1 MPALVITNG
10 RLFDG
15 AGGAL
20 IEPANIVIEDGRI
33 SAAGPAVTVAVPE
46 GAETID
52 AAGKFVMPGLIDMH
66 VHVLMSGEQD
76 SLHSFLGAGVTSVRD
91 LGGEPDETLRLRDEI
106 AAGDRDGPRMF
117 VHGPFIEGDPPVF
130 GVRRQDGD
138 LAAGAPDTL
147 VNAMRPHTSTEA
159 IAETVEDVLNS
170 GVDGI
175 KLYAGLRPD
184 LVEAAITA
192 VAGRVFVTGHLGR
205 TWASEAIAA
214 GINGLEHVH
223 ATLYQDVALPEDRH
237 GREDG
242 NGRMTNY
249 WSWLTQG
256 WSRVDLRAGYVEQ
269 LIESIVERHVV
280 ISPTV
285 VLVTNGM
292 ATLEAREEPGLKYL
306 PKVQAERRRQTAE
319 LRERMRKQ
327 AEEAGEE
334 LPPIAGID
342 PAVGEQALA
351 NELEFIAMVHRAG
364 GIVVPSTDVGPTPCP
379 GFSLHRELS
388 LHSRGGIPNAD
399 VLQNA
404 TRVAAEQLR
413 HGDELGTIEAGKLAD
428 LLIID
433 GDPLADI
440 DATRAITT
448 VIKGGVAYDPEEV
461 LGRIETE

>member
-15 AGGAL
+15 TGADPV
-20 IEPANIVIEDGRI
+20 EPANVVIEHGRI
-33 SAAGPAVTVAVPE
+33 TAAGPAVNVAVPE
-46 GAETID
+46 GAQTID

-66 VHVLMSGEQD
+66 VHVLMSGGQD
-76 SLHSFLGAGVTSVRD
+76 SLHSFLGAGVTTVRD
-91 LGGEPDETLRLRDEI
+91 LGGEPDETLRLRDEV
-106 AAGDRDGPRMF
+106 ASGERDGPRMF

-130 GVRRQDGD
+130 GVRQAQAQRP
-138 LAAGAPDTL
+138 AGAADTL
-147 VNAMRPHTSTEA
+147 TNAMWPQTSA
-159 IAETVEDVLNS
+159 QQVAETIEDVLGR
-170 GVDGI
+170 GVDGV

-184 LVEAAITA
+184 LVEAAIRA
-192 VAGRVFVTGHLGR
+192 VDGRVFVTGHLGR

-242 NGRMTNY
+242 NGAMPNY
-249 WSWLTQG
+249 WSWLTEG

-269 LIESIVERHVV
+269 LIASIVERRVV

-285 VLVTNGM
+285 VLITNGM
-292 ATLEAREEPGLKYL
+292 ATLEARDEPGLKYL
-306 PKVQAERRRQTAE
+306 PKAQAERRRQTAE
-319 LRERMRKQ
+319 LRERMRRQ

-342 PAVGEQALA
+342 PAAGEQALA
-351 NELEFIAMVHRAG
+351 NELEFVAMVHRAG

-388 LHSRGGIPNAD
+388 LHTRGGISNAD

-404 TRVAAEQLR
+404 TRVAAQQLGQ
-413 HGDELGTIEAGKLAD
+413 GDELGTVEAGKLAD
-428 LLIID
+428 LLILD
-433 GDPLADI
+433 GDPLVQI
-440 DATRAITT
+440 DATRAVTT
-448 VIKGGVAYDPEEV
+448 VIKGGVVYDPQEV